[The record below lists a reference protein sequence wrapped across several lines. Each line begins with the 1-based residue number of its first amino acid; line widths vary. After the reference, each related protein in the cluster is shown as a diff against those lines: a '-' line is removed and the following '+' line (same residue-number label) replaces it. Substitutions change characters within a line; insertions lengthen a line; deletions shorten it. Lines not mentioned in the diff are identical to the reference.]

1 MQCGLNKDSGT
12 DILVRSNINFLYG
25 VLNDTD
31 QDGGMNAYFKI
42 MRKIGNG
49 GWSQIGQSL
58 DMTNLFSESGNSSQ
72 TKKFN
77 AHGGLEYPDTGVNS
91 SSSTIYYSIYAKM
104 VKVGNDNID
113 NSGFQILKASYITAM
128 EY

>member
-1 MQCGLNKDSGT
+1 MQCQLNKDSGT

-42 MRKIGNG
+42 MRKIGSG
-49 GWSQIGQSL
+49 SWSQIGYSS
-58 DMTNLFSESGNSSQ
+58 DMTNLYSESGNSSQ

-77 AHGGLEYPDTGVNS
+77 AHTALE
-91 SSSTIYYSIYAKM
+91 
-104 VKVGNDNID
+104 
-113 NSGFQILKASYITAM
+113 
-128 EY
+128 

>member
-12 DILVRSNINFLYG
+12 DILVRTHVNFLYG
-25 VLNDTD
+25 VMNDTD

-42 MRKIGNG
+42 MRKIGSG
-49 GWSQIGQSL
+49 GWNQIGYSL
-58 DMTNLFSESGNSSQ
+58 DCTNLYSESGNSSQ

-77 AHGGLEYPDTGVNS
+77 ASGGLEWPDTGVNS

-104 VKVGNDNID
+104 VKTGNDNID
-113 NSGFQILKASYITAM
+113 NDGFQILRGSYITAM